1 MSQSQTDPA
10 PTTLPLPSKPT
21 FVNILMYKNAL
32 FKTKWRHVD
41 ERSDDCRN
49 SPDISGNKLFV
60 IRRHVTHAGRG
71 DWRTAAGTDW
81 ATSPTRRLCVD
92 YMPVLPEPTP
102 ARPLHNGLAGIVR
115 QRAGDRPVAER
126 MRRST
131 GLARSAS
138 AQAPPD
144 ACPLAIGSCGWCVAL
159 LTRRRGGRE

>member
-71 DWRTAAGTDW
+71 DWRTVAGTDW

-102 ARPLHNGLAGIVR
+102 ARPGRCTTGSQELCVSEPATDRWRRGCGGAPGSLALH
-115 QRAGDRPVAER
+115 RP
-126 MRRST
+126 
-131 GLARSAS
+131 
-138 AQAPPD
+138 
-144 ACPLAIGSCGWCVAL
+144 
-159 LTRRRGGRE
+159 RRRRTPVR

>member
-1 MSQSQTDPA
+1 LADGGGHRLGDVAHTALVRRLYAGIARTDP
-10 PTTLPLPSKPT
+10 
-21 FVNILMYKNAL
+21 
-32 FKTKWRHVD
+32 
-41 ERSDDCRN
+41 
-49 SPDISGNKLFV
+49 G
-60 IRRHVTHAGRG
+60 
-71 DWRTAAGTDW
+71 
-81 ATSPTRRLCVD
+81 
-92 YMPVLPEPTP
+92 P